1 MHKKRP
7 KSKHTN
13 QNFRHFCLTS
23 SLVTFHC
30 CYCVS
35 SRPLLAAER
44 RSRDPSLIDSMRAE
58 RASSTSRAA
67 TLPEQVRIKLTVVQW
82 FRPTEPLSLSLSLSL
97 RGCLSACLS
106 VCMSYYLSVRFSVC
120 STIFVG
126 RMYTFLSS
134 DRITCIASAI
144 VECGPIRSHCP
155 FEWTPRRLNL
165 HWRRLVKYIG
175 GKTIYCGGMLSITD
189 KYLGVSQLLG
199 STCPGCIPPKSTP
212 M

>member
-1 MHKKRP
+1 
-7 KSKHTN
+7 
-13 QNFRHFCLTS
+13 
-23 SLVTFHC
+23 
-30 CYCVS
+30 
-35 SRPLLAAER
+35 
-44 RSRDPSLIDSMRAE
+44 MRAE

-126 RMYTFLSS
+126 RMYTFLYS

-165 HWRRLVKYIG
+165 HWRRLVKYIR
-175 GKTIYCGGMLSITD
+175 GKPIYCGGNAVNNCKILGHFSIIRGHVPW
-189 KYLGVSQLLG
+189 L
-199 STCPGCIPPKSTP
+199 PPSLRLCKQGFIWGFSRRQPTRSESAHVKLA
-212 M
+212 